1 MFKKFLSTML
11 LSTLFVTSAN
21 AAVSGR
27 DIADKNLSSDSFAS
41 GMQKIHSQEYSKL
54 FGKNVKIDVLKSANK
69 SKVTIKNGS
78 CRDYSMLSL
87 MATDVLSQS
96 EKQTQTYSQGEIDTL
111 TIMTYRVVGSASEA
125 KKKLCK

>member
-11 LSTLFVTSAN
+11 LSTLFATSAN

-41 GMQKIHSQEYSKL
+41 GMQKLYSQEYSKV
-54 FGKNVKIDVLKSANK
+54 FDKNVKIDILKSANK

-87 MATDVLSQS
+87 MATDLLSQS
-96 EKQTQTYSQGEIDTL
+96 EKQTHTYSQGEIDTL
-111 TIMTYRVVGSASEA
+111 TIMTYRIVGSVSET